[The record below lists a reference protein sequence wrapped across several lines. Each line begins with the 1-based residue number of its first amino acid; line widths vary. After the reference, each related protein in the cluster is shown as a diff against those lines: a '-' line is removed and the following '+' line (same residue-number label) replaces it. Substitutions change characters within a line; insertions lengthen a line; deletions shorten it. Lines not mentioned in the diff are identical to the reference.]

1 MVETMGDGMAV
12 SKVDE
17 RVLKT
22 DVNEAVSSV

>member
-1 MVETMGDGMAV
+1 MVETMGDGLAV
-12 SKVDE
+12 SKVGE